1 MMKPLYV
8 SATKQDTGKTTH
20 VIGLFQAFRDLG
32 YDVGY
37 MKPVGQRY
45 VRYEGRNVDEDAVLA
60 RLAFGLKDPPGDM
73 SSIAIERGFTA
84 NYIFHRDPK
93 PLENRIMESF
103 NRLRAAHDL
112 MVIEGTGHAGVG
124 SCFDLSNARVAQM
137 FGGAVIIITEG
148 GIGRAIDEIALSL
161 HLFREHGVT
170 VLGAILN
177 KTLPDKFDKVRAAV
191 AQGLENLGTRL
202 LGVVPYRPELLYP
215 RMEQVASEV
224 RGEVLCC
231 DEALPNVIENIVVAA
246 MAPEH
251 VRPYLRDRTL
261 VITPGD
267 RIDRPLVA
275 VLTGT
280 TAGDTLPPVRG
291 VVLTGGFEPAAE
303 ILEARRAA
311 GIPVVLSKD
320 DTYTVAALLKT
331 MRFKI
336 RVQDTDKI
344 EAAKRLVRESIDIE
358 AIARQLEGP

>member
-1 MMKPLYV
+1 MMRPLYV

-32 YDVGY
+32 YNVGY

-45 VRYEGRNVDEDAVLA
+45 VRYEGQNIDEDAVLA
-60 RLAFGLKDPPGDM
+60 RITFNLTDPPADM

-93 PLENRIMESF
+93 PLENRIMGAF
-103 NRLRAAHDL
+103 NRLRRAHDL
-112 MVIEGTGHAGVG
+112 MVVEGTGHAGVG
-124 SCFDLSNARVAQM
+124 SCFDLSNARVAQI

-177 KTLPDKFDKVRAAV
+177 KTLPEKLDKVRTAV

-202 LGVVPYRPELLYP
+202 LGVVPYRPQLLYP
-215 RMEQVASEV
+215 RMEQIATEV
-224 RGEVLCC
+224 RGQVLCC

-246 MAPEH
+246 MAPQH
-251 VRPYLRDRTL
+251 VAPYLRERTL
-261 VITPGD
+261 AIAPGD
-267 RIDRPLVA
+267 RIDGALVS
-275 VLTGT
+275 VLTGA
-280 TAGDTLPPVRG
+280 TAGDAAPPVCG
-291 VVLTGGFEPAAE
+291 LVLTGGFEPDPQVLDALKAS
-303 ILEARRAA
+303 
-311 GIPVVLSKD
+311 GVPVVLCKE
-320 DTYTVAALLKT
+320 DTYSVAARLKT

-336 RVQDTDKI
+336 RVEDTDKI
-344 EAAKRLVRESIDIE
+344 ADAKRLVRESIDVE
-358 AIARQLEGP
+358 ALAEQLKAL